1 MPTRLIK
8 SSLLAGGLL
17 LCTGI
22 IYSSAGKSTK
32 TRKTTAST
40 TSESRR
46 NESTGTSAAAG
57 PVNDSTKQ
65 MVAPPSARK
74 IQVAILLDV
83 SNSMDGLIS
92 QAKAQLW
99 NMVSLLGKSNCDGYA
114 PKVEIALYEYGRS
127 SNKPSAGYVE
137 QITPFTTDLDEV
149 SKQLFRLTTMGGDEY
164 CGQVMYN
171 SLNELKWED
180 GPDHYKVIFIAGNED
195 FLQGNMPFTKACA
208 IAKQKQVVVNTIYC
222 GDRMQGLNEHWN
234 LGAECG
240 NGSYTHINSNASID
254 LVATP
259 YDDRLFE
266 LNKVLN
272 ATYIGYGH
280 LARESKVKQEEAD
293 AQNYAMSKEVAAE
306 RVVVK
311 GKKSLYTN
319 SQWDLVDAQDADP
332 QFYNKVAPSALPEQI
347 RSKSRVEIKAYI
359 ESLASKRK
367 EVQQELEAI
376 QAQREK
382 FILAEKAK
390 KTGSTE
396 QTLATEMEKILREQA
411 RRTGIRIP

>member
-22 IYSSAGKSTK
+22 IYSSVGNSIKS
-32 TRKTTAST
+32 RKKTASAA
-40 TSESRR
+40 SEST
-46 NESTGTSAAAG
+46 SIKSIGTPIPAN
-57 PVNDSTKQ
+57 PVNDNPKRIS
-65 MVAPPSARK
+65 ALPSARK

-99 NMVSLLGKSNCDGYA
+99 NMVSLLGKSNCDGYT
-114 PKVEIALYEYGRS
+114 PKIEIALYEYGRS
-127 SNKPSAGYVE
+127 SNKPSAGYVQ

-195 FLQGNMPFTKACA
+195 FLQGNLPFTKACA

-240 NGSYTHINSNASID
+240 NGSFTHINSNAAVD

-272 ATYIGYGH
+272 ATYIGYGQ
-280 LARESKVKQEEAD
+280 LGRESKVKQEEAD
-293 AQNYAMSKEVAAE
+293 AQNYELNKPAAAE
-306 RVVVK
+306 RVIVK

-319 SQWDLVDAQDADP
+319 SQWDLVDAQEADP
-332 QFYNKVAPSALPEQI
+332 QFYNKVAPSALPESI
-347 RSKSRVEIKAYI
+347 RSKSRAEIKAYI

-367 EVQQELEAI
+367 EIQKELELI

-390 KTGSTE
+390 KTGTVE

-411 RRTGIRIP
+411 RRTGIQIP